1 MIKRGDVEMEK
12 GVRFYLK
19 SRLSL
24 FSAGEDYENAGYI
37 VFGVP
42 FDSTTTFIP
51 GCRFGPLAIRLFSE
65 NVDYPDMDEACLR
78 VADLGDLVPTVN
90 VRWMLKRVYRV
101 VEKIIGD
108 GKKPVILGGEH
119 TLTLASLKAL
129 AKYVEP
135 TVIIFD
141 THLDLRSEFMDTR
154 INHATWLRRFLEK
167 KTGKVAVVG
176 CRDFSREEVE
186 YAGKNIDLLISAES
200 IEENIDE
207 AVDRFNSFLKNSE
220 EIYVSID
227 LDVLEQQGIIGVSNP
242 SPRGLTYAQI
252 TKFLDEILRE
262 KIVGLDV
269 VEANPLI
276 DRGVSASYGAYL
288 IYYILFRKDSSRT
301 PY

>member
-1 MIKRGDVEMEK
+1 MQNDILRL
-12 GVRFYLK
+12 YLK

-24 FSAGEDYENAGYI
+24 FSVGEDYENAEYI

-51 GCRFGPLAIRLFSE
+51 GCRFGPLAIRIFSE
-65 NVDYPDMDEACLR
+65 NIDYPDMDEVCLR
-78 VADLGDLVPTVN
+78 IADLGDLVPTVN

-108 GKKPVILGGEH
+108 EKKPIILGGEH

-129 AKYVEP
+129 AKHVEP

-141 THLDLRSEFMDTR
+141 AHLDLRSEFMDTR

-176 CRDFSREEVE
+176 CRDFSREELE
-186 YAGKNIDLLISAES
+186 YAEKNVDLLISTES
-200 IEENIDE
+200 IEKNIDE
-207 AVDRFNSFLKNSE
+207 AVDRFNNFLKDSGK
-220 EIYVSID
+220 IYVSID

-242 SPRGLTYAQI
+242 SPRGLTYIQI
-252 TKFLDEILRE
+252 NKFLNKIPIE
-262 KIVGLDV
+262 KIIGLDV

-276 DRGVSASYGAYL
+276 DRGVSASHGAHL
-288 IYYILFRKDSSRT
+288 IFYIIFHQRL
-301 PY
+301 

>member
-1 MIKRGDVEMEK
+1 MQNDILRL
-12 GVRFYLK
+12 YLK

-24 FSAGEDYENAGYI
+24 FSVGEDYENAEYI

-51 GCRFGPLAIRLFSE
+51 GCRFGPLAIRIFSE
-65 NVDYPDMDEACLR
+65 NIDYPDMDEVCLR
-78 VADLGDLVPTVN
+78 IADLGDLVPTVN
-90 VRWMLKRVYRV
+90 VRLMLKRVYRV

-108 GKKPVILGGEH
+108 EKKPIILGGEH

-129 AKYVEP
+129 AKHVEP

-141 THLDLRSEFMDTR
+141 AHLDLRSEFMDTR

-176 CRDFSREEVE
+176 CRDFSREELE
-186 YAGKNIDLLISAES
+186 YAEKNVDLLISTES
-200 IEENIDE
+200 IEKNIDE
-207 AVDRFNSFLKNSE
+207 AVDRFNNFLKDSGK
-220 EIYVSID
+220 IYVSID

-242 SPRGLTYAQI
+242 SPRGLTYIQI
-252 TKFLDEILRE
+252 NKFLNKIPIE
-262 KIVGLDV
+262 KIIGLDI

-276 DRGVSASYGAYL
+276 DRGVSASHGAHL
-288 IYYILFRKDSSRT
+288 ISYIIFHQRL
-301 PY
+301 

>member
-1 MIKRGDVEMEK
+1 MQNDILRL
-12 GVRFYLK
+12 YLK

-24 FSAGEDYENAGYI
+24 FSVGEDYENAEYI

-51 GCRFGPLAIRLFSE
+51 GCRFGPLAIRIFSE
-65 NVDYPDMDEACLR
+65 NIDYPDMDEVCLR
-78 VADLGDLVPTVN
+78 IADLGDLVPTVN

-108 GKKPVILGGEH
+108 EKKPIILGGEH

-129 AKYVEP
+129 AKHVEP

-141 THLDLRSEFMDTR
+141 AHLDLRSEFMDTR

-176 CRDFSREEVE
+176 CRDFSREELE
-186 YAGKNIDLLISAES
+186 YAEKNVDLLISTES
-200 IEENIDE
+200 IEKNIDE
-207 AVDRFNSFLKNSE
+207 AVDRFNNFLKDSGK
-220 EIYVSID
+220 IYVSID

-242 SPRGLTYAQI
+242 SPRGLTYIQI
-252 TKFLDEILRE
+252 NKFLNKIPIE
-262 KIVGLDV
+262 KIIGLDI

-276 DRGVSASYGAYL
+276 DRGVSASHGAHL
-288 IYYILFRKDSSRT
+288 ISYIIFHQRL
-301 PY
+301 